1 MYQKTKGKTK
11 QSRNGSIVP
20 VHTHNNEEYY
30 LFALFTS
37 GKLEIYFQWMLK
49 RQVFMNEEKRI
60 ELMKRLN
67 TIPGVSLP
75 KESITKRPSIKLAV
89 LSDGDNVKR
98 FLDIYAWYL
107 QEVEQL

>member
-1 MYQKTKGKTK
+1 
-11 QSRNGSIVP
+11 
-20 VHTHNNEEYY
+20 
-30 LFALFTS
+30 
-37 GKLEIYFQWMLK
+37 
-49 RQVFMNEEKRI
+49 
-60 ELMKRLN
+60 MKRLN

>member
-11 QSRNGSIVP
+11 QSRNGSFVP

-49 RQVFMNEEKRI
+49 RQVFMNEE
-60 ELMKRLN
+60 N
-67 TIPGVSLP
+67 
-75 KESITKRPSIKLAV
+75 
-89 LSDGDNVKR
+89 
-98 FLDIYAWYL
+98 
-107 QEVEQL
+107 